1 MNRNAVSAFIKKL
14 LLDCRAS
21 TLVEFAMLAPV
32 FILLLIGMLQIGIQ
46 IQNYNAVRNLAS
58 DGARYAVVQY
68 QKGIKNSTS
77 SIETWIRARA
87 ISGQYSLN
95 TDRLGVAVS
104 QPLTGSQIAGTTE
117 MDINVTYAAPN
128 FVPQIAASA
137 LNLSYTRPV
146 FLMD

>member
-1 MNRNAVSAFIKKL
+1 MNRNAISVFTRKL
-14 LLDCRAS
+14 LRDSRAS
-21 TLVEFAMLAPV
+21 ALIEFAMLAPV
-32 FILLLIGMLQIGIQ
+32 FILLLIGMLQIGLQ

-77 SIETWIRARA
+77 SIEAWIRARA
-87 ISGQYSLN
+87 VSGQYNLN
-95 TDRLGVAVS
+95 TDRLGIAVS
-104 QPLTGSQIAGTTE
+104 QPLTGSQVAGTTE